1 LVLAIIADAAA
12 AGIKLMAFETFRS
25 QVRQTKLFQQKATK
39 LKKVGVHHYGLAC
52 DLVKDVAGQPSWKGD
67 FKFLGKLAKK
77 HKMIW
82 GGDWGKPDVK
92 HRFVDSV
99 HVQRC
104 TVARQ
109 RTLFAGTW
117 YPTTATIH
125 TRE

>member
-67 FKFLGKLAKK
+67 FKFLGKLAKEAQDDL
-77 HKMIW
+77 
-82 GGDWGKPDVK
+82 GRRLGK
-92 HRFVDSV
+92 
-99 HVQRC
+99 
-104 TVARQ
+104 A
-109 RTLFAGTW
+109 
-117 YPTTATIH
+117 
-125 TRE
+125 